1 MAAFVL
7 SVIVNEYPIGQVSFS
22 CFDYFAY
29 HEPES
34 QIIIICIGQIC
45 ICNSTCTYML
55 CQQIISFNPLFSLMY
70 VYFSLHFSKEFFRH
84 HSYGINHK

>member
-29 HEPES
+29 EPES
-34 QIIIICIGQIC
+34 QIIIVCVRQIC
-45 ICNSTCTYML
+45 ISTSTYVYML
-55 CQQIISFNPLFSLMY
+55 CQQIISFNPSFSLMCLTQR
-70 VYFSLHFSKEFFRH
+70 FSPFFQRVF
-84 HSYGINHK
+84 

>member
-29 HEPES
+29 EPES
-34 QIIIICIGQIC
+34 QIIIVCVRQIC
-45 ICNSTCTYML
+45 ISTSTYMY
-55 CQQIISFNPLFSLMY
+55 M
-70 VYFSLHFSKEFFRH
+70 
-84 HSYGINHK
+84 